1 MSGPA
6 GVKGHCV
13 PGDGLIAAVVEP
25 RPRDLGGFSVERILP
40 AVGCRHLGPFVFFD
54 HMGSAGFRL
63 EPGHGMDVRPH
74 PHIGLATVT
83 YLFAGSID
91 HRDTLGS
98 FQTIRPGDINW
109 MVAGRGIAHSERTG
123 PAARAAGGPAH
134 GLQLWCA
141 LPGEHEETTP
151 SFDHHPAATLP
162 LHSDGGVTARIL
174 AGSAWGVTA
183 PTRVLSPTF
192 YVDVT
197 LAAGATIEVPAGYAE
212 RGLFVVD
219 GAVQLGAHTLLPGPI
234 ITLEPGAQATVRAD
248 QPARIMMLGGENV
261 GERVIWWNFVASSRD
276 RIEQA
281 KADWTAGTFGT
292 IPGDDKEFI
301 PLPDPQI

>member
-1 MSGPA
+1 MSSLTDLEGQ
-6 GVKGHCV
+6 CV
-13 PGDGLIAAVVEP
+13 TGDGLIAAVVEP
-25 RPRDLGGFSVERILP
+25 RLRDLGGFSVERILP
-40 AVGCRHLGPFVFFD
+40 AVGRRHLGPFVFFD
-54 HMGSAGFRL
+54 HMGSAVFRL

-83 YLFAGSID
+83 YLFAGSIE
-91 HRDTLGS
+91 HRDTLGNC
-98 FQTIRPGDINW
+98 QTIRPGDINW

-123 PAARAAGGPAH
+123 AAARAAGGPSH

-141 LPGEHEETTP
+141 LPNEHEETAP
-151 SFDHHPAATLP
+151 SFDHHPSSTLP
-162 LHSDGGVTARIL
+162 VHTDGGVTARVL
-174 AGSAWGVTA
+174 AGTAWGITA

-197 LAAGATIEVPAGYAE
+197 LAAGATIDVPSEYAE

-219 GAVQLGAHTLLPGPI
+219 GAVQLGASMLAPGPVI
-234 ITLEPGAQATVRAD
+234 VLEPGAQVTLRAD
-248 QPARIMMLGGENV
+248 QPARVMMLGGETV
-261 GERVIWWNFVASSRD
+261 GERHIWWNFVASSRD

-281 KADWTAGTFGT
+281 KADWTAGTFGK

-301 PLPDPQI
+301 PLPE

>member
-6 GVKGHCV
+6 GVEGQCV
-13 PGDGLIAAVVEP
+13 DGEGLIAAVVEP
-25 RPRDLGGFSVERILP
+25 RVRDLGGFTVDRILP
-40 AVGCRHLGPFVFFD
+40 AVGRRHLGPFVFFD
-54 HMGSAGFRL
+54 HMGSAEFRFA
-63 EPGHGMDVRPH
+63 PGTGVDVRPH

-98 FQTIRPGDINW
+98 VQTIRPGDINW
-109 MVAGRGIAHSERTG
+109 MVAGRGIAHSERTPQALRPHG
-123 PAARAAGGPAH
+123 VPAH

-141 LPGEHEETTP
+141 LASEHEETAP
-151 SFDHHPAATLP
+151 SFEHHPAATLP
-162 LHSDGGVTARIL
+162 LHTDGGVSARVL
-174 AGSAWGVTA
+174 AGTAWGITA

-197 LAAGATIEVPAGYAE
+197 LAAGTTIDVPSGYAE

-219 GAVQLGAHTLLPGPI
+219 GAVQLGARALTPGPI
-234 ITLEPGAQATVRAD
+234 VVIEPGAQVTVRAN
-248 QPARIMMLGGENV
+248 QPARVMMLGGESV
-261 GERVIWWNFVASSRD
+261 GERHIWWNFVSSSRD

-281 KADWTAGTFGT
+281 KADWTAGNFGK
-292 IPGDDKEFI
+292 IPGDDQEFI
-301 PLPDPQI
+301 PLPG

>member
-6 GVKGHCV
+6 DKKGEAH
-13 PGDGLIAAVVEP
+13 PGDGIVAQIVEP
-25 RPRDLGGFSVERILP
+25 RARDLGGFSVERILP

-54 HMGSAGFRL
+54 HMGSASFHL
-63 EPGHGMDVRPH
+63 APGTGMDVRPH

-83 YLFAGSID
+83 YLFAGAID

-123 PAARAAGGPAH
+123 PTARAAGGPSH

-141 LPGEHEETTP
+141 LPTEHEEIAP
-151 SFDHHPAATLP
+151 SFDHHPVDSLP
-162 LHSDGGVTARIL
+162 MLRDRDKTARIL
-174 AGSAWGVTA
+174 AGTAWGVTA

-197 LAAGATIEVPAGYAE
+197 LSAGGSIDVPAEYAE

-219 GAVQLGAHTLLPGPI
+219 GAVQLGAHTLAPGPI
-234 ITLEPGAQATVRAD
+234 IVLEPGAQVTLRAD
-248 QPARIMMLGGENV
+248 QPARVMMLGGENV
-261 GERVIWWNFVASSRD
+261 GERHIYWNFVSSSRD

-281 KADWTAGTFGT
+281 KADWTAGKFGK

-301 PLPDPQI
+301 PLPP